1 MKAKR
6 TISICVAI
14 VFALVILF
22 PFYLVLINS
31 AKESANIIIDPIGI
45 PEKWMNLFSNIKKV
59 INNEQYNYWAA
70 FRSSIFITV
79 ASLFLLILFA
89 SMAAWRMCR
98 SNKKWASVLLMI
110 FVASMIVPFQ
120 SVMFP
125 VLSVYRDISNFTG
138 IRLLQSY
145 TGIIFAYVGFG
156 GPMAIF
162 MLHGFVKKIPYE
174 LEEAAYIDGASSERI
189 FFQIVLPLL
198 RPIQVTIVIL
208 DGVWFWNDYLLPSLL
223 LGQSGKI
230 RTLPVAIASFI
241 GSYVKQWDM
250 ILTAALMSMLP
261 MIILFLVA
269 QKQIVKGMVDG
280 AVK

>member
-1 MKAKR
+1 M
-6 TISICVAI
+6 
-14 VFALVILF
+14 
-22 PFYLVLINS
+22 
-31 AKESANIIIDPIGI
+31 
-45 PEKWMNLFSNIKKV
+45 
-59 INNEQYNYWAA
+59 
-70 FRSSIFITV
+70 
-79 ASLFLLILFA
+79 
-89 SMAAWRMCR
+89 
-98 SNKKWASVLLMI
+98 
-110 FVASMIVPFQ
+110 
-120 SVMFP
+120 
-125 VLSVYRDISNFTG
+125 
-138 IRLLQSY
+138 
-145 TGIIFAYVGFG
+145 
-156 GPMAIF
+156 
-162 MLHGFVKKIPYE
+162 
-174 LEEAAYIDGASSERI
+174 EEAAYIDGASSERI